1 MRHPTDLEE
10 RGEIRILFIA
20 GNPTFRPIVIRFL
33 ERCDELSLV
42 GTVWEREKV
51 LAQALDL
58 RPQVILLDMD
68 TSDATGLA
76 TIADLRAALPEASLI
91 ALSLLGADGY
101 RQAVLTA
108 GADDLVLKSNLR
120 TDLLPAIR
128 RAAQDSRHGQE
139 PPIKAD

>member
-20 GNPTFRPIVIRFL
+20 GNPTFRPVVTRFL

-42 GTVWEREKV
+42 GTVWGSEKV

-58 RPQVILLDMD
+58 RPQVILLDLD
-68 TSDATGLA
+68 TSDRTGLA
-76 TIADLRAALPEASLI
+76 TIVDLRAALSEAGLI

-101 RQAVLTA
+101 RQAVLAA

-128 RAAQDSRHGQE
+128 RAAQDGRHGQE
-139 PPIKAD
+139 HMF